1 MAKINIKTNF
11 VDGEKLF
18 AQQLNNNFKAIQ
30 EGMNSDNKIIWQDGE
45 EVLFKRYATN
55 DIESLP
61 ILDGSII
68 YDVDKGRHYI
78 DYNGARIQV
87 GSAGKEVLVQDNEPT
102 EEDNKLWIDSDFVNT
117 MGTEVVDSLDG
128 NETNMSPS
136 VRAVKEN
143 IVKRTLL
150 WENKKPSDSF
160 ISQDITLLSDDYDEL
175 VWYYKQHV
183 GGNYCKSLS
192 VLKGQSIFLDLSADY
207 GVNNA
212 YYVGNYFR
220 YITRNDNTSFL
231 VSNCNVRY
239 SSDKGV
245 SDDAYLIPLAVYGIK
260 YKQGGVSDE
269 I

>member
-45 EVLFKRYATN
+45 EVLFKRYVTN

-61 ILDGSII
+61 ILDGSLI
-68 YDVDKGRHYI
+68 YDVEKGRHYI

-102 EEDNKLWIDSDFVNT
+102 EEDNKIWIDKDFVNT

-128 NETNMSPS
+128 DEINMAPS
-136 VRAVKEN
+136 VRVVKEKIN
-143 IVKRTLL
+143 EVIESGSNEKGSWTKYADGTMMCHY
-150 WENKKPSDSF
+150 NKKVTTE
-160 ISQDITLLSDDYDEL
+160 IKKT
-175 VWYYKQHV
+175 W
-183 GGNYCKSLS
+183 GSLYTS
-192 VLKGQSIFLDLSADY
+192 EIIAMEDFPQAFVEVPDLSFEVIQGYSA
-207 GVNNA
+207 
-212 YYVGNYFR
+212 
-220 YITRNDNTSFL
+220 L
-231 VSNCNVRY
+231 VLN
-239 SSDKGV
+239 SSDA
-245 SDDAYLIPLAVYGIK
+245 SDKKPCDIQLCSAIATNNTPYTISVMAFGK

-269 I
+269 V